1 MSKRKSGTLERSNS
15 AVDNLPSLKEI
26 FGQQK
31 TSLDKFFEALDY
43 EEVSKLTKLLL
54 GCKGSVLFTGVGK
67 SGFVAKKINQTLVS
81 TGTRALWLAPV
92 DALHGDI
99 GLVSQGDILVMFSK
113 SGTTKELLTLVPY
126 AKAKG
131 GYIVVLTSQP
141 QSPLACVSDM
151 VVKLPVEQELQAF
164 LGSESSSTG
173 ASRETP
179 PATSNTVQM
188 LFGDTIAVALMTA
201 RGLTQ
206 TEYAMNH
213 PAGRIGKRL
222 VMKVH
227 DVMQPL
233 DKLAKCLPTELGL
246 AALTQLSKTP
256 AAAGC
261 LMVANADGVLCGT
274 LQDADLRRALTK
286 HGKRVLEMSVEELM
300 NFNKT
305 FPHTVTKDMM
315 GADAVLEMEKFKVTY
330 LPVVDADKKLEG
342 VVTVNDLAAA
352 GL

>member
-1 MSKRKSGTLERSNS
+1 MSKRKLERTSS
-15 AVDNLPSLKEI
+15 AVENLPDLKAI
-26 FGQQK
+26 FAQQK
-31 TSLDKFFEALDY
+31 ESLSQFFDKLDY
-43 EEVSKLTKLLL
+43 DEVSKLTQKLLK
-54 GCKGSVLFTGVGK
+54 CKGSVLFTGVGK

-99 GLVSQGDILVMFSK
+99 GLVSPGDILVMFSK

-131 GYIVVLTSQP
+131 GYIVVLTSNHK
-141 QSPLACVSDM
+141 SPLAQVSDM
-151 VVKLPVEQELQAF
+151 VVSLPLEKELQAF
-164 LGSESSSTG
+164 PNEGLGQ
-173 ASRETP
+173 SREAP

-188 LFGDTIAVALMTA
+188 LFGDTIAVALMNA

-206 TEYAMNH
+206 NQYAMNH

-227 DVMQPL
+227 DVMQPIG
-233 DKLAKCLPTELGL
+233 KLAKCIPSDNGL
-246 AALTQLSKTP
+246 AALTRLSQNP
-256 AAAGC
+256 SAGGC
-261 LMVANADGVLCGT
+261 LMVSDQSGELKGT
-274 LQDADLRRALTK
+274 LQDGDLRRALTL
-286 HGKRVLEMSVEELM
+286 HGKAVLEMSVQELM

-305 FPHTVTKDMM
+305 FPRTCGADMM
-315 GADAVLEMEKFKVTY
+315 AADAVLEMEKHKVTY
-330 LPVVDADKKLEG
+330 LPVVDDTKMLLG
-342 VVTVNDLAAA
+342 VITVKDLAAA